1 MIHRN
6 RFIGATVALGLS
18 VACQQAEPSGATPEP
33 RPAASGE
40 SAQPLAS
47 PEGPL
52 TLVTDR
58 SLVCMVNDQF
68 MGRPQ
73 IPVVVNGSTY
83 FGCCPACKER
93 LTKEPGTRTA
103 LDPGTRRPIDKARA
117 VIAQTESGAAR
128 YFESKDSLL
137 AYSRAAASN

>member
-1 MIHRN
+1 MMHRN
-6 RFIGATVALGLS
+6 PLIGAIVALGLA
-18 VACQQAEPSGATPEP
+18 VACQQAQTSGAPEP
-33 RPAASGE
+33 PPASSGE
-40 SAQPLAS
+40 SAQPLPS

-68 MGRPQ
+68 MGRSQ
-73 IPVVVNGSTY
+73 IPVEVNGSTY

-103 LDPGTRRPIDKARA
+103 LDPGTRRPIDKAQA

-137 AYSRAAASN
+137 AYSKAAASN